1 MKYSLIYVRPSGQKL
16 DTNNK
21 IINTMGIFKTSKLLY
36 GNPDFINTIASAI
49 ESKFRADGYD
59 VRVEDTYDNGKNI
72 DISKGGV
79 FKRVLGMR
87 TALKVSLSPC
97 DGNIWFKTDVG
108 IFGNHVI
115 PTILVASGMWL
126 VLLPQIWGL
135 VHQAR
140 LDDTA
145 LEIAER
151 IVYASG
157 RK

>member
-1 MKYSLIYVRPSGQKL
+1 
-16 DTNNK
+16 
-21 IINTMGIFKTSKLLY
+21 MGIFKTSKLLY
-36 GNPDFINTIASAI
+36 GNPDFIQSIAAAI
-49 ESKFRADGYD
+49 ESKFRTDGYD
-59 VRVEDTYDNGKNI
+59 VCVENTYDNGKNI

-79 FKRVLGMR
+79 F
-87 TALKVSLSPC
+87 
-97 DGNIWFKTDVG
+97 
-108 IFGNHVI
+108 GNHVI
-115 PTILVASGMWL
+115 PTILVVSGMWL

-140 LDDTA
+140 LDDKA

>member
-1 MKYSLIYVRPSGQKL
+1 
-16 DTNNK
+16 
-21 IINTMGIFKTSKLLY
+21 
-36 GNPDFINTIASAI
+36 
-49 ESKFRADGYD
+49 
-59 VRVEDTYDNGKNI
+59 
-72 DISKGGV
+72 
-79 FKRVLGMR
+79 MR

-115 PTILVASGMWL
+115 PNILVVRSMWL
-126 VLLPQIWGL
+126 VILPQIWGL

-145 LEIAER
+145 LEIAEK

>member
-1 MKYSLIYVRPSGQKL
+1 VRPSGDKF
-16 DTNNK
+16 DRNNK

-36 GNPDFINTIASAI
+36 GNPDFINTIATAI

-59 VRVEDTYDNGKNI
+59 VRIDDTYDNGKNI
-72 DISKGGV
+72 DISKGGL

-108 IFGNHVI
+108 IFGNQVI
-115 PTILVASGMWL
+115 PTILVASGMWII
-126 VLLPQIWGL
+126 LLPQIWGL

-140 LDDTA
+140 LDDKV

-151 IVYASG
+151 IIYASG
-157 RK
+157 RN

>member
-1 MKYSLIYVRPSGQKL
+1 
-16 DTNNK
+16 
-21 IINTMGIFKTSKLLY
+21 MGIFKTSKLLY
-36 GNPDFINTIASAI
+36 GNPDFINTIATAI

-115 PTILVASGMWL
+115 PTILVASGMLL
-126 VLLPQIWGL
+126 VLFP
-135 VHQAR
+135 
-140 LDDTA
+140 
-145 LEIAER
+145 
-151 IVYASG
+151 
-157 RK
+157 

>member
-1 MKYSLIYVRPSGQKL
+1 MRPSGDKF

-21 IINTMGIFKTSKLLY
+21 IINTMGIFKTNKLLY
-36 GNPDFINTIASAI
+36 GNPDFINTIATAI

-59 VRVEDTYDNGKNI
+59 VCVEDTYDNGKSI
-72 DISKGGV
+72 DISKGGI

-108 IFGNHVI
+108 IFGNQVI

-126 VLLPQIWGL
+126 ILLPQIWGL

-140 LDDTA
+140 LDDQA

>member
-1 MKYSLIYVRPSGQKL
+1 MRPSGDKF

-21 IINTMGIFKTSKLLY
+21 IINTMGIFKTNKLLY
-36 GNPDFINTIASAI
+36 GNPDFINTIATAI

-59 VRVEDTYDNGKNI
+59 VRIEDTYDNGKNI
-72 DISKGGV
+72 DISKGGL

-87 TALKVSLSPC
+87 TALKVSISPC

-108 IFGNHVI
+108 IFGNQVI

-126 VLLPQIWGL
+126 ILLPQIWGL

-140 LDDTA
+140 LDDQA

>member
-1 MKYSLIYVRPSGQKL
+1 MRYSLIYVRPSGLKL
-16 DTNNK
+16 YTNNK

-36 GNPDFINTIASAI
+36 GNPDFINTIATVI

-97 DGNIWFKTDVG
+97 DGNIWLYSISVG
-108 IFGNHVI
+108 
-115 PTILVASGMWL
+115 SGKFD
-126 VLLPQIWGL
+126 GL
-135 VHQAR
+135 VNSIISPSILCTR
-140 LDDTA
+140 
-145 LEIAER
+145 
-151 IVYASG
+151 
-157 RK
+157 

>member
-1 MKYSLIYVRPSGQKL
+1 
-16 DTNNK
+16 
-21 IINTMGIFKTSKLLY
+21 MGIFKTSKLLY
-36 GNPDFINTIASAI
+36 GNPDFINTIATAI

-115 PTILVASGMWL
+115 PTILVVSGMWL
-126 VLLPQIWGL
+126 VLLPQI
-135 VHQAR
+135 
-140 LDDTA
+140 
-145 LEIAER
+145 
-151 IVYASG
+151 
-157 RK
+157 